1 MATKQSIIN
10 KVDTDLASNSNIEA
24 TDHRGV
30 LHGASDSLIDNFYGI
45 ELIDENTG
53 GVLSSNVITSVSTD
67 LAYKMFITKSGS
79 TVNIT
84 GFIRN
89 SSGTILPAN
98 TLFFTITNNEYK
110 VKSSSG
116 INPYQVVVVA
126 SSYNTTFATF
136 DVDRVVLQND
146 ELRVT
151 QAVAIN
157 SILRFSL
164 TYNTDN

>member
-1 MATKQSIIN
+1 MATKQNIIN
-10 KVDTDLASNSNIEA
+10 KVDTELASNSNIEA

-30 LHGASDSLIDNFYGI
+30 LHGASDSIIDNFYGI
-45 ELIDENTG
+45 ELTDENTG
-53 GVLSSNVITSVSTD
+53 GVLTSNVITSVSTD
-67 LAYKMFITKSGS
+67 LTYKMFITKSGS
-79 TVNIT
+79 TVNMT

-98 TLFFTITNNEYK
+98 TLFFTITNNEHK
-110 VKSSSG
+110 MASATG

-126 SSYNTTFATF
+126 SSYNTSFATF
-136 DVDRVVLQND
+136 DVDRVVLQNN

-164 TYNTDN
+164 TYNTEN

>member
-1 MATKQSIIN
+1 MATKQDIIN
-10 KVDTDLASNSNIEA
+10 KVDTDLASGGNIA
-24 TDHRGV
+24 AVSHRGV
-30 LHGASDSLIDNFYGI
+30 LHGNNDSLIENFYGI
-45 ELIDENTG
+45 ESTDENTG
-53 GVLSSNVITSVSTD
+53 GVLTSNVITSVSTD

-79 TVNIT
+79 TVNMT

-116 INPYQVVVVA
+116 INPYRVVVIA
-126 SSYNTTFATF
+126 SSYDTNFATF

>member
-45 ELIDENTG
+45 ELTDENTG
-53 GVLSSNVITSVSTD
+53 GVLTSNVITSVSTD
-67 LAYKMFITKSGS
+67 LTYKMFITKSGS
-79 TVNIT
+79 TVNMT

-98 TLFFTITNNEYK
+98 TLFFTITNNEHK
-110 VKSSSG
+110 MKPATG
-116 INPYQVVVVA
+116 INPYLVVVVA
-126 SSYNTTFATF
+126 SSYNTSFATF
-136 DVDRVVLQND
+136 DVDRVVLQNN

-164 TYNTDN
+164 TYNTQN

>member
-1 MATKQSIIN
+1 M
-10 KVDTDLASNSNIEA
+10 
-24 TDHRGV
+24 
-30 LHGASDSLIDNFYGI
+30 
-45 ELIDENTG
+45 
-53 GVLSSNVITSVSTD
+53 
-67 LAYKMFITKSGS
+67 
-79 TVNIT
+79 T

-98 TLFFTITNNEYK
+98 TLFFTITNNEHK
-110 VKSSSG
+110 MAAATG

-126 SSYNTTFATF
+126 SSYNTSFATF
-136 DVDRVVLQND
+136 DVDRVVLQNN

-164 TYNTDN
+164 TYNTIN